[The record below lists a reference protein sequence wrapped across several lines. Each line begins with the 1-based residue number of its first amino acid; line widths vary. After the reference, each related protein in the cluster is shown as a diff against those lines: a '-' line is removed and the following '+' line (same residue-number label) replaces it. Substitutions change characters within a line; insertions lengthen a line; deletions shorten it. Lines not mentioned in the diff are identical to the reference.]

1 MNVRCILYHVFS
13 DKILTSLVVSTS
25 TMMNNEYYIHCIQ
38 FIVLYILIFSRMKIL
53 SRNSRERYTREIN
66 FREMF
71 LITTIYKTI
80 IY

>member
-38 FIVLYILIFSRMKIL
+38 FIVLYILIFSRMKIF